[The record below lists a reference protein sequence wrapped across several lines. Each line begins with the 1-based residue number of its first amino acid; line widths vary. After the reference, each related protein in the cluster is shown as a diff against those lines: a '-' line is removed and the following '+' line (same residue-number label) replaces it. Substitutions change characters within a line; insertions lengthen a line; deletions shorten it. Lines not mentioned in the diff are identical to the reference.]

1 MSKLSDT
8 QQQQITEA
16 LARRRAELCAE
27 IRAELER
34 SGHEH
39 HADLAGE
46 VSDAGDSSVADML
59 LDRDIAIIRRQ
70 VEELAGV
77 ETAQQRIGSDTF
89 GECTECGEEIGFQRL
104 LAAPQATRCIDC
116 QSRHEKTFAH
126 SGAPK
131 L

>member
-1 MSKLSDT
+1 MSKISDT
-8 QQQQITEA
+8 QQQQIAEA
-16 LARRRAELCAE
+16 LAQRRAELCAE
-27 IRAELER
+27 IRTELER

-39 HADLAGE
+39 YADLAGE

-59 LDRDIAIIRRQ
+59 LDRDIAIISRQ
-70 VEELAGV
+70 VEELAQV

-89 GECTECGEEIGFQRL
+89 GECEECGEEIGFQRL
-104 LAAPQATRCIDC
+104 LAAPQATRCINC
-116 QSRHEKTFAH
+116 QSQHEKTFAH